1 MIEEFD
7 SEPLLADFKVNCK
20 IESQTAL
27 DMFISSRVQLFV
39 CNSIEQRFWVLIWF
53 SKLEFKTPALPF

>member
-7 SEPLLADFKVNCK
+7 SEPLSADFKVNCK
-20 IESQTAL
+20 IVESQTAL

-39 CNSIEQRFWVLIWF
+39 CNSIE
-53 SKLEFKTPALPF
+53 